1 MIVRLTCVAL
11 LGAVSGCLLPSLAS
25 AQTYNG
31 PESVEYHARLD
42 RHLVANPP
50 GGNILARAADG
61 SLSLFTDEPG
71 APYGIELMAGVLY
84 VADSGRVDGYDI
96 DSGERLIQIPVPGAG
111 FLNGLA
117 SNGTDTLYVSD
128 FGGRRLHIIDVSDF
142 DAPVVGAGISTGTRT
157 PNGLVHD
164 RLNERLLIATW
175 GSSAA
180 ILSLDLSEAGAAP
193 EVLINTSL
201 VNLDGI
207 TLACDGQ
214 LVVSAWSGCGASGG
228 CLRSFAPPFSA
239 TSTPAVIVNGL
250 ASPADIDY
258 ARPLGSVGV
267 PESSG
272 NRVTLVPIPG
282 CAGSVFFSDFER

>member
-1 MIVRLTCVAL
+1 MIARLPRLARLVAAAVAL
-11 LGAVSGCLLPSLAS
+11 LSPAAS

-31 PESVEYHARLD
+31 PESVEYHARRD

-61 SLSLFTDEPG
+61 TLSVFTDEPG
-71 APYGIELMAGVLY
+71 APYGLELMAGVLY

-96 DSGERLIQIPVPGAG
+96 DSGERVIQIPVPGAS

-117 SNGTDTLYVSD
+117 SNGRDTLYVSD
-128 FGGRRLHIIDVSDF
+128 FSGRRVHLIDLG
-142 DAPVVGAGISTGTRT
+142 DADNPVVGAGISTGART

-164 RLNERLLIATW
+164 RLNDRLLIATW
-175 GSSAA
+175 GSNAA
-180 ILSLDLSEAGAAP
+180 ILSLDLGDAAAVP
-193 EVLINTSL
+193 EVLLQTSL
-201 VNLDGI
+201 GNLDGI

-214 LVVSAWSGCGASGG
+214 IVVSAWSGCAASGG
-228 CLRSFAPPFSA
+228 CLRAFAPPFDA
-239 TSTPAVIVNGL
+239 ASTPALIANGL

-267 PESSG
+267 PESGG
-272 NRVTLVPIPG
+272 NRVAVIPIPG